1 MQILLLLSALLSA
14 LTGAFVGPASAD
26 VRMDRAEAQIGA
38 PAETAAPS
46 RAAAARPIEACVR
59 VAGREKR
66 PDAVPAVLIRPAPLK
81 DICLIE

>member
-38 PAETAAPS
+38 PAEAVTPSQAP
-46 RAAAARPIEACVR
+46 AARPIEPCAR

-66 PDAVPAVLIRPAPLK
+66 PDVAPAVPIRPAPLK